1 VENITGD
8 EYLKGR
14 GAQYRSHNPY
24 DKLHVVQEH
33 WEGLDEPLLDGKVP
47 TQVFIEH
54 PRNIVNKV
62 NSDDV
67 GMLYSL
73 NPYQGC
79 EHGCIYCYARNS
91 HQYWGYSA
99 GLDFESKI
107 MVKPDAPRLLREFL
121 DKRSW
126 QCTPIGL
133 SGNTDCYQPL
143 ESKYRITRQLLEV
156 FLEYRNPVGIITKN
170 KLILRDVDVLKQLA
184 EKNLVHVM
192 ITVTSLNEDL
202 RLKMEPRTAAYA
214 QRLKVIE
221 ALAKANIPVGVMI
234 APIIPGLN
242 SHEIPVVMKA
252 AADAGAQMAGYT
264 VVRLNGSIQ
273 ELFRD
278 WLQKNYPDR
287 FNKVW
292 KQIAELHAGKVNDS
306 VFGRRMRGEGV
317 VADSISRLFKMSKH
331 KYMTTT
337 KSFALNTS
345 EFCRPP
351 KGQLPLF

>member
-1 VENITGD
+1 MGQGN
-8 EYLKGR
+8 
-14 GAQYRSHNPY
+14 
-24 DKLHVVQEH
+24 
-33 WEGLDEPLLDGKVP
+33 WEGLDEPLLDGKVH
-47 TQVFIEH
+47 TQVFIWH

-170 KLILRDVDVLKQLA
+170 RLILRDLDVLKQLA
-184 EKNLVHVM
+184 EKKLVHVM
-192 ITVTSLNEDL
+192 ITITSLNEDL
-202 RLKMEPRTAAYA
+202 RLRMEPRTAAYA

-221 ALAKANIPVGVMI
+221 ALAKAGIPVGVMI

-242 SHEIPVVMKA
+242 SHEVPVVMKA

-278 WLQKNYPDR
+278 WLEKNYPDR

-292 KQIAELHAGKVNDS
+292 KQIAEMHGGKVNDS
-306 VFGRRMRGEGV
+306 LLGRRMRGEGAL
-317 VADSISRLFKMSKH
+317 ADVISRLFKMSKQ
-331 KYMTTT
+331 KYIPVS
-337 KSFALNTS
+337 KVFELNTS
-345 EFCRPP
+345 DFCRPVI
-351 KGQLPLF
+351 GQLPLF

>member
-1 VENITGD
+1 
-8 EYLKGR
+8 
-14 GAQYRSHNPY
+14 
-24 DKLHVVQEH
+24 
-33 WEGLDEPLLDGKVP
+33 
-47 TQVFIEH
+47 
-54 PRNIVNKV
+54 
-62 NSDDV
+62 
-67 GMLYSL
+67 
-73 NPYQGC
+73 
-79 EHGCIYCYARNS
+79 
-91 HQYWGYSA
+91 
-99 GLDFESKI
+99 

-156 FLEYRNPVGIITKN
+156 FLEYRNPVGMITKN
-170 KLILRDVDVLKQLA
+170 RLILRDLDLLKQLA